1 MELRQLRYFVAIVE
15 EGGFSR
21 AAERLHL
28 SQPPLSTQIRS
39 LEDEIGVRL
48 LERSN
53 RGVSVTPA
61 GSVFYEEVRVVLA
74 RLEHARNKTLQAG
87 RGDVGSLSVGFVSI
101 ADYGILP
108 PALKSFRT
116 QYPLVEVHLH
126 ELTTDAQIRELRAA
140 TLDLG
145 IGLAPVDEPDLEFKS
160 VLREE
165 LVLAAPSGHT
175 VLKGHEVLKGH
186 AVLKG
191 KGAVDM
197 RALSRASFIV
207 PPRDVAPGLYD
218 LTISYCRSYGFA
230 PQIGQNARQMQTVI
244 GLVSAGMG
252 VALVPSSVR
261 NLRRTGV
268 QYRRLRGKPPLVELG
283 ILRLRDSASPLRENF
298 VAALESTARAART

>member
-1 MELRQLRYFVAIVE
+1 VELRQLRYFVAIVE

-21 AAERLHL
+21 AAERLHI
-28 SQPPLSTQIRS
+28 SQPPLSIQMRS

-61 GSVFYEEVRVVLA
+61 GSVFYEEVMAVLA
-74 RLEHARNKTLQAG
+74 RLEHARNKTLQVG

-108 PALKSFRT
+108 PALKSFRA
-116 QYPLVEVHLH
+116 QFPLVEVHLH

-165 LVLAAPSGHT
+165 LVLAAPSGH
-175 VLKGHEVLKGH
+175 
-186 AVLKG
+186 AVLKDDS
-191 KGAVDM
+191 AVDM

-218 LTISYCRSYGFA
+218 LTTSYCRSFGFA

-298 VAALESTARAART
+298 VAALGAAARTARP